1 MRLGIFGGSFDPV
14 HRGHLV
20 LANCCLEQAR
30 LDALWFVPA
39 ASQPLKPGG
48 PIASDEHRLAML
60 NFAADTRAE
69 FQVSTVELDR
79 GGISYTAETLE
90 SIQQQHPEA
99 ELFFPMG
106 ADSLADLPRWHR
118 TADVCR
124 LAVPL
129 VVHRAGS
136 LQPDFDALASIVPA
150 ERLELICRSQIEMPA
165 TPISSTQIREQ
176 IASGGDWQDCVLPE
190 VADYIRQHQLYR
202 DAC

>member
-20 LANCCLEQAR
+20 LANCCLEQAK

-39 ASQPLKPGG
+39 ASQPLKPSG

-60 NFAADTRAE
+60 NFAADTQPE

-90 SIQQQHPEA
+90 AIRQQLPEA

-118 TADVCR
+118 TADVCQM
-124 LAVPL
+124 AVPL

-136 LQPDFDALASIVPA
+136 SQPDFDALATLVPT
-150 ERLELICRSQIEMPA
+150 ERLELIRHSQIEMPA
-165 TPISSTQIREQ
+165 TPISSTQIRQQ
-176 IASGGDWQDCVLPE
+176 IAIGGDWQDCVLPE
-190 VADYIRQHQLYR
+190 VADYIRQQNIYQS
-202 DAC
+202 AC